1 MTTYLD
7 RIRALPC
14 LCCGRAPSEAAHIRY
29 SDFKAGK
36 VNPGMGTKGT
46 DDDRW
51 CVPLCRE
58 CHRGRK
64 GQHTRGERQ
73 WWEDKGIDPHEVARD
88 LWDVK
93 AEYEAGCKIVRHAY
107 FHS

>member
-14 LCCGRAPSEAAHIRY
+14 LKCGRSPCEAAHVRF
-29 SDFKAGK
+29 SDARAAK
-36 VNPGMGTKGT
+36 VNPGFGAKPE
-46 DDDRW
+46 DRW
-51 CVPLCRE
+51 AVPLCAE
-58 CHRGRK
+58 CHRGLK
-64 GQHTRGERQ
+64 GQHTRGEQ
-73 WWEDKGIDPHEVARD
+73 DWWAALKIDVIATASF
-88 LWDVK
+88 LWGVK